1 MCYEEGQMHPM
12 RFSKGSELSVMKV
25 LKLLRER
32 KCLNKVPKKTIEHYT
47 ENSKLHVKKAGIDS
61 GQIAQ

>member
-1 MCYEEGQMHPM
+1 MPFI
-12 RFSKGSELSVMKV
+12 RFSKGNELTVVKV

-47 ENSKLHVKKAGIDS
+47 ENSKLQIKKAGIDS
-61 GQIAQ
+61 GQIT